1 VSPFAKKGRIDHTL
15 YDTTSILAF
24 IEKRFKLAALS
35 TRDTP
40 ADPLSG
46 AFDSQNP

>member
-1 VSPFAKKGRIDHTL
+1 MQ
-15 YDTTSILAF
+15 
-24 IEKRFKLAALS
+24 KRFKLAALS